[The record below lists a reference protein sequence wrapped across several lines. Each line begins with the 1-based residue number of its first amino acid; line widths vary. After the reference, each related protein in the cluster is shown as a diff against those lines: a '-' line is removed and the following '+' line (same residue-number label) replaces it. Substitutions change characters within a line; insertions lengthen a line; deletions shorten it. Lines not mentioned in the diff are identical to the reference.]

1 MHGNRNNRNPQQLR
15 ALIQNMGRSIDEA
28 RTKRLGPAAASQS
41 PQPDFRLGSAQQSA
55 QPQSQSQSQ
64 SSSPMPAPAQSS
76 AHPVQRS
83 DPQRPGSFGETPK
96 HAPGNPPV
104 RSANEM
110 FEGGTPRLKA
120 RPKRAS

>member
-28 RTKRLGPAAASQS
+28 RTKRLGPAPA
-41 PQPDFRLGSAQQSA
+41 PQPTQPDLRLGSAHEAAASQPQQQQSA
-55 QPQSQSQSQ
+55 PIQANSQPAAS
-64 SSSPMPAPAQSS
+64 PAQ
-76 AHPVQRS
+76 RS
-83 DPQRPGSFGETPK
+83 EPQRPGSFGETPK

-110 FEGGTPRLKA
+110 FDGGTPRLKA